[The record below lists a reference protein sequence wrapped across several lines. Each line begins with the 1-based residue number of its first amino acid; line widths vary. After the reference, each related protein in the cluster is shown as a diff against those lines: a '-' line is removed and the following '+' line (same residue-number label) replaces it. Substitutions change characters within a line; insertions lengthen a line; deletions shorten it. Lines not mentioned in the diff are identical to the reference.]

1 MKSLRCVLQVYA
13 NDLNPESAK
22 YLALNVQ
29 LNSVSAQVL
38 PFNMDGRQFVRLL
51 LATPGGPVEQLPPP
65 AADDAATAQQQQEQH
80 VQQSQ
85 QQQQPLQQQQQDGA
99 PVQAVAAADAGK
111 KQQQQQ
117 QSKRKLVAEVPPAI
131 PPGFRPPPG
140 GLLFQH
146 AVMNLPASAV
156 EFLDAFNGAFDPAS
170 WAGRQLPLV
179 HVYTFKKKETEAGEI
194 RRLLHSCWHRQLG
207 LYMQMQH
214 LQQLRSCS
222 GRYCVAPGGNDQ
234 SLHVW
239 ACACMQHKFQ
249 VSWHSENSAWT
260 HAAPA

>member
-1 MKSLRCVLQVYA
+1 VQLFNSGCKVMTAFCNSVLQVYA

-29 LNSVSAQVL
+29 LNRVGGQVL

-51 LATPGGPVEQLPPP
+51 LATPGGPIEQLPPA
-65 AADDAATAQQQQEQH
+65 AADDAATTQQQQ
-80 VQQSQ
+80 Q
-85 QQQQPLQQQQQDGA
+85 QQPQQPLQQQQQDGA
-99 PVQAVAAADAGK
+99 PVQQAAATDTA

-131 PPGFRPPPG
+131 PPGFRPAPG

-179 HVYTFKKKETEAGEI
+179 HVYTFMKNETEAGEI
-194 RRLLHSCWHRQLG
+194 RL
-207 LYMQMQH
+207 
-214 LQQLRSCS
+214 
-222 GRYCVAPGGNDQ
+222 
-234 SLHVW
+234 
-239 ACACMQHKFQ
+239 
-249 VSWHSENSAWT
+249 
-260 HAAPA
+260 

>member
-1 MKSLRCVLQVYA
+1 LQRQEYVDDKHSSPCAVLQVYA

-29 LNSVSAQVL
+29 LNRVGAQVL

-51 LATPGGPVEQLPPP
+51 LATPGGPIQQLPPA
-65 AADDAATAQQQQEQH
+65 AADGAATTQQQQQP
-80 VQQSQ
+80 QQPPQQ

-99 PVQAVAAADAGK
+99 PVQQAAATDAAK
-111 KQQQQQ
+111 QQQQQQ

-179 HVYTFKKKETEAGEI
+179 HVYTFMKNETEAGEVWVAVTASLVCI
-194 RRLLHSCWHRQLG
+194 C
-207 LYMQMQH
+207 
-214 LQQLRSCS
+214 
-222 GRYCVAPGGNDQ
+222 RY
-234 SLHVW
+234 SI
-239 ACACMQHKFQ
+239 
-249 VSWHSENSAWT
+249 
-260 HAAPA
+260 